1 MNIKIAILEDN
12 NVQAEQLIKIIN
24 NWGNNKL
31 HAISITHYKTSSDIL
46 NDENAINCNLLF
58 SDIELEK
65 NLRKTD
71 TIEPCDQN
79 GIEICIQLRKIG
91 RASCRERV

>member
-65 NLRKTD
+65 NGKPGNKHNKVVRSSSFVARLFAKRSTKD
-71 TIEPCDQN
+71 DNQGN
-79 GIEICIQLRKIG
+79 
-91 RASCRERV
+91 

>member
-12 NVQAEQLIKIIN
+12 NIQAGQLIKIIN

-79 GIEICIQLRKIG
+79 GIEIECVNKSL
-91 RASCRERV
+91 